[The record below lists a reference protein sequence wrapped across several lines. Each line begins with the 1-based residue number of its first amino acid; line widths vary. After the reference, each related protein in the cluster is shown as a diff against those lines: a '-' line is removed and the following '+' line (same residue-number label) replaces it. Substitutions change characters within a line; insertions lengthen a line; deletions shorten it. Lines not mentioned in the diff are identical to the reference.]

1 MNDITSNILLP
12 PGTVLGG
19 NYQIIRLIGKGG
31 MGAVYM
37 AYDTSL
43 DLKVAIKVISSVV
56 GHILETSEYESALKR
71 FQAEARI
78 VAQIDHPNVIRIYG
92 FKQDTIE
99 YDGQPCTVDY
109 LVMEL
114 MAERTLRDTM
124 DESGFET
131 EEEVK
136 SWITKFI
143 IPVLEGLEK
152 VHKSGIVHRDIKPE
166 NIFMKENSAKLADFG
181 LSMGSDFPSVTGS
194 MIEVLGTLAYM
205 APEQYSNF
213 SLARESADIFAVGRI
228 LFEAVE
234 GKITEKITPFKQVQ
248 LTVTATS
255 EYYKSLNT
263 VIMAAT
269 AENPT
274 ERIGSVRE
282 LRERLRD
289 IRECPYNVSPELKES
304 IEPRRE
310 SIEPRWH
317 AQALRVF
324 LIIVVLGLG
333 VLTYKLYVDSKSI
346 VVPEPQQNLEI
357 QRSTSNQPKYGVLPK
372 GQQES
377 IHGLDNSML
386 RLVPS
391 VKLELNR
398 QNPFGEKQI
407 SLNAFYLSESPV
419 TNEQFVAFLNS
430 NIDKLTYTDSDVLLD
445 DHLVV
450 KLSEKI
456 RGYKPIIFDGNR
468 FLVQQP
474 MHTSCA
480 VLMVT
485 GYGAE
490 AYAHYYG
497 YRLIKAREWF
507 ALMTSNKVEAEKRL
521 PLPTPVINYPQE
533 NFGIRGINQI
543 AEWGKSKEGDFTI
556 LGQTVS
562 SMVGN
567 AIVATKEPNKYY
579 TDTSFRVAKDAV
591 PD

>member
-1 MNDITSNILLP
+1 MNEITSDMLLP

-31 MGAVYM
+31 MGTVYM

-43 DLKVAIKVISSVV
+43 DLKVAIKVISSMVA
-56 GHILETSEYESALKR
+56 HTMEISESESALKR

-92 FKQDTIE
+92 FKQDIIE

-114 MAERTLRDTM
+114 MAERTLRHTM

-166 NIFMKENSAKLADFG
+166 NIFMKENSPKLADFG

-194 MIEVLGTLAYM
+194 IVEVLGTLAYM
-205 APEQYSNF
+205 APEQYNNF

-248 LTVTATS
+248 LTVAATS

-263 VIMAAT
+263 IIMAAT
-269 AENPT
+269 AENPL

-282 LRERLRD
+282 LRERLID
-289 IRECPYNVSPELKES
+289 IRECPYNVTLSPKLKES
-304 IEPRRE
+304 IEPR
-310 SIEPRWH
+310 WYG
-317 AQALRVF
+317 QALRII
-324 LIIVVLGLG
+324 LITVVVGLG
-333 VLTYKLYVDSKSI
+333 VVAYKLYVDSQPI
-346 VVPEPQQNLEI
+346 VAPALQQNIGI
-357 QRSTSNQPKYGVLPK
+357 QPSTGNRPKYGVLSK
-372 GQQES
+372 GQKQS
-377 IHGLDNSML
+377 LHGVDNSIL
-386 RLVPS
+386 RLIPP

-398 QNPFGEKQI
+398 QNPFEEKQI
-407 SLNAFYLSESPV
+407 SLDAFYLSESPV
-419 TNEQFVAFLNS
+419 TNEQFVDFLNS
-430 NIDKLTYTDSDVLLD
+430 NIDKLTYTDSDVLLG

-456 RGYKPIIFDGNR
+456 RGYKPIIFDGNQ
-468 FLVQQP
+468 FLVQEP
-474 MHTSCA
+474 MHAACA

-497 YRLIKAREWF
+497 FRLIKAREWF
-507 ALMTSNKVEAEKRL
+507 TLMASNKGEVKKRL

-543 AEWGKSKEGDFTI
+543 AEWGKSKEDNFTI
-556 LGQTVS
+556 LGQTAS

-567 AIVATKEPNKYY
+567 EVILAKEPTKYY

>member
-56 GHILETSEYESALKR
+56 GHIMETSEYESALKR

-152 VHKSGIVHRDIKPE
+152 VHKNGIVHRDIKPE

-255 EYYKSLNT
+255 EYYKSLNA
-263 VIMAAT
+263 VIRAAT
-269 AENPT
+269 AENPL

-289 IRECPYNVSPELKES
+289 IRECPYNVSPELK
-304 IEPRRE
+304 E

-357 QRSTSNQPKYGVLPK
+357 QRSASSQLKYGVLPK
-372 GQQES
+372 GRQKS
-377 IHGLDNSML
+377 IHGVDNSML

-391 VKLELNR
+391 LKLELNR

-419 TNEQFVAFLNS
+419 TNEQFVDFLNS
-430 NIDKLTYTDSDVLLD
+430 NIDKLTYTDSDVLLG

-490 AYAHYYG
+490 AYAHYFG

-507 ALMTSNKVEAEKRL
+507 ALMTSNKVEAENRL